1 MAMKNSFTVISLI
14 LCMILPVS
22 GNGMT
27 KGEKFPD
34 GTPVDSW
41 FFEKPAAPKGKRYVI
56 TEHGVASDSSIVQTD
71 AIQKVIDLASEN
83 GGGRIVVPEGVFLSG
98 SLFFKPGTCLVLE
111 KGAVLK
117 GSDDISDFKIMDT
130 RMEGRCIKYF
140 AALVNAESVDG
151 FSITGEGTVNGNGE
165 RYWKSF
171 WLRRQ
176 VNPKCTNLE
185 ELRPRLVYIHDCNDV
200 LIQDVT
206 LKNSPFWT
214 THLYQCS
221 RVKILD
227 ATIFAPAAP
236 VKAPSSDAIDIDV
249 CSKVLVKGCNIS
261 VNDDAIALKGGKGPW
276 ADTEPGNGP
285 NTEIIIE
292 DCHFGFCHSALT
304 CGSES
309 VHNRNIIF
317 RNCRVENAVR
327 LLWLKMRPDTPQRY
341 EYIAVSG
348 MTGEVRSFLY
358 IQPWTQF
365 FDLGDRKDIP
375 MSYSSH
381 VTMENI
387 SMKCKRFFDVK
398 VAPDQYGL
406 SDFTFRNLDITAENT
421 GCDKTAVSNFIWE
434 NVSVVKE

>member
-1 MAMKNSFTVISLI
+1 MQRLRESWLRLRKIPSI
-14 LCMILPVS
+14 CLP
-22 GNGMT
+22 
-27 KGEKFPD
+27 
-34 GTPVDSW
+34 
-41 FFEKPAAPKGKRYVI
+41 
-56 TEHGVASDSSIVQTD
+56 
-71 AIQKVIDLASEN
+71 
-83 GGGRIVVPEGVFLSG
+83 
-98 SLFFKPGTCLVLE
+98 E
-111 KGAVLK
+111 KG
-117 GSDDISDFKIMDT
+117 
-130 RMEGRCIKYF
+130 
-140 AALVNAESVDG
+140 
-151 FSITGEGTVNGNGE
+151 
-165 RYWKSF
+165 SF
-171 WLRRQ
+171 LRHRSPR
-176 VNPKCTNLE
+176 NPKYL
-185 ELRPRLVYIHDCNDV
+185 L
-200 LIQDVT
+200 
-206 LKNSPFWT
+206 
-214 THLYQCS
+214 
-221 RVKILD
+221 
-227 ATIFAPAAP
+227 
-236 VKAPSSDAIDIDV
+236 
-249 CSKVLVKGCNIS
+249 
-261 VNDDAIALKGGKGPW
+261 
-276 ADTEPGNGP
+276 

-292 DCHFGFCHSALT
+292 DCRFGFCHSALT

-327 LLWLKMRPDTPQRY
+327 LLWLKMRPDTPQLY

-398 VAPDQYGL
+398 VAPDQYEL